1 MQPSLQEI
9 AQVIV
14 FLCSDKASF
23 VTGQVVAADGGFEAT
38 GAGLAALRGECLARP
53 DNQTDGKGNGCQG
66 QHAGNPYS
74 GKPEQAGGK
83 TVLGHQW
90 YPSSGLTL
98 PRNTQ

>member
-38 GAGLAALRGECLARP
+38 GVGLAALRGE
-53 DNQTDGKGNGCQG
+53 
-66 QHAGNPYS
+66 
-74 GKPEQAGGK
+74 
-83 TVLGHQW
+83 
-90 YPSSGLTL
+90 
-98 PRNTQ
+98 